1 MPLLCVSLF
10 CPASFHVLHTN
21 QVNLPKEMAAVM
33 EHQNGQ
39 IISKLVGISDSLLGL
54 QNTIAAEKRDE
65 LWAQRGSKLFRALA
79 PQLQELQQQAAT
91 KPHTVNRVLHLTDTQ
106 TCAGGT
112 HQVSDAN

>member
-1 MPLLCVSLF
+1 VLVYSA
-10 CPASFHVLHTN
+10 PASFHVLHTN

-91 KPHTVNRVLHLTDTQ
+91 KPHTVNRVLHLTGTQ